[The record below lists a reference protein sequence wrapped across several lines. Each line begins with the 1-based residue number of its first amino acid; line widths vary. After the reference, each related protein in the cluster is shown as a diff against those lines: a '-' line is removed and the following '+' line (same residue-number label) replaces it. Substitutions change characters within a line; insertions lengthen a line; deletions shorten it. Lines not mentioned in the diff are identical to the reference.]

1 MSGEQQG
8 KSGAGAKLLIGAG
21 IRLGGMLIGWE
32 VKLIALAVV
41 AIALIVALVSVIALV
56 AVSSL
61 AKDDAGNASTNLMA
75 ICTSEGGSP
84 AVADTNSGELSSIK
98 SPVSEY
104 PDSVMPTAAMIVK
117 TTQDA
122 GYGDQAATLAITV
135 AMGES
140 SLGSNKKAMTTA
152 NKDGD
157 QGLYQMRV
165 IYGDGA
171 WYGTPEQVQDPV
183 WSTLTW
189 LNGTDNKYGHMTG
202 LKDIKGWEGMSPAD
216 AIHKVQRNDPK
227 TNYVYSNNYEK
238 AKLIFQAV
246 TGKEVT
252 GGGGAASVNCPPEEE
267 TVAAP
272 GAMGEVLKFG
282 QQYVGMEYVFG
293 GGGVDGP
300 GMSNQR
306 AEDRGQ
312 TGFDCSGLTV
322 YAYMQGAGVGLP
334 RVASEQWATYRA
346 NSVKESDMQP
356 GDLIFYA
363 YGRKAGKVDH
373 VAMYLGDGKMVEAS
387 NSAQKI
393 RVTNVRAFSNDSKTV
408 GIARVMENGNPGG
421 DTK

>member
-1 MSGEQQG
+1 MSDEQKNNNGTQLLVG
-8 KSGAGAKLLIGAG
+8 GVRLGASLIGAKVWLV
-21 IRLGGMLIGWE
+21 I
-32 VKLIALAVV
+32 IAIV
-41 AIALIVALVSVIALV
+41 AILIVIALV
-56 AVSSL
+56 AL
-61 AKDDAGNASTNLMA
+61 AAVVALSQFANTDATNASNNVSA
-75 ICTSEGGSP
+75 VCTDQDEAADAVVSNGDGSS
-84 AVADTNSGELSSIK
+84 VK

-104 PDSVMPTAAMIVK
+104 PDSVMPTAALIVK

-122 GYGDQAATLAITV
+122 GYSDQAATLAITV

-140 SLGSNKKAMTTA
+140 SLGSNKKAMTQA

-189 LNGTDNKYGHMTG
+189 LNGTDNQYGHMTG

-216 AIHKVQRNDPK
+216 AIHKVQRNDPD

-246 TGKEVT
+246 TGREVAGGT
-252 GGGGAASVNCPPEEE
+252 GTASVNCE
-267 TVAAP
+267 TDDAPVAAP
-272 GAMGEVLKFG
+272 GDVGSVLKFG
-282 QQYVGMEYVFG
+282 QEYVGWDYVFG
-293 GGGVDGP
+293 GGDGDGP
-300 GMSNQR
+300 GMSNIR

-312 TGFDCSGLTV
+312 TGFDCSGLTA
-322 YAYMQGAGVGLP
+322 YAYMQGAGVALP
-334 RVASEQWATYRA
+334 RMASDQWAAYSA
-346 NSVKESDMQP
+346 NSVKEADVQP

-363 YGRKAGKVDH
+363 YGRKGGKVDH

-387 NSAQKI
+387 NSAQ
-393 RVTNVRAFSNDSKTV
+393 VVRITKARMFSNDSGTK
-408 GIARVMENGNPGG
+408 GIARIMPGG
-421 DTK
+421 TVTGGDAK